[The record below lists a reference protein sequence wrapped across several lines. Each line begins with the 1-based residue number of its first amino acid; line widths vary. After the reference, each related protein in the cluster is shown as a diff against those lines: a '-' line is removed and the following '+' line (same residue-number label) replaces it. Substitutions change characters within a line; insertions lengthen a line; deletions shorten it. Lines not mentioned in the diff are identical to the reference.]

1 MVELAPSRRYFH
13 RYLVK
18 SLNYTFIRFSL
29 EIKYIRILLFYASN
43 LIQNI
48 SKILK
53 FASGK
58 IFEER
63 MAEIGKW

>member
-1 MVELAPSRRYFH
+1 MVEPAPSRRYFH

-18 SLNYTFIRFSL
+18 NLNYTFIRFSL
-29 EIKYIRILLFYASN
+29 EIKYILLFYASN

-48 SKILK
+48 TKILK

-63 MAEIGKW
+63 MTEIGKW

>member
-1 MVELAPSRRYFH
+1 MVEPAPSRRYFH

-18 SLNYTFIRFSL
+18 NLNYTFIRFSL
-29 EIKYIRILLFYASN
+29 EIKYILLFYASN

-48 SKILK
+48 TKILK

-63 MAEIGKW
+63 MTEIGK